1 MNCIFMNWNDS
12 IYLLLESIFIYGNL
26 DEYTDIVL
34 PIQCNKQSHLFNE
47 RIKFGMDVSYNK
59 ILYLEDCIVKEDINV
74 FHRFEGDIYVKD
86 LENVIQSFTCIDTMR
101 DAFIHLKDSTIEQNI
116 IKTKHYI
123 DTYLLDIIRNS
134 GEKLEGNIFMTH
146 HTTEYTDKFINKT
159 KNISNL
165 VLNKDIKTV
174 MEIGFNAG
182 FSTLLMLL
190 SNDTIKITCYDLGEH
205 LYTRPCFEK
214 LKETFGDRIHLVIGD
229 STKTLKDVNETY
241 DIIHID
247 GGHSTEVAQSDIVQ
261 SYRLAK
267 KGTIFIMDDY
277 NFENLHTLWDEYSL
291 KYDLKPL
298 DITLYNSPH
307 HDIKYKN

>member
-1 MNCIFMNWNDS
+1 MVYMNCICLNGND
-12 IYLLLESIFIYGNL
+12 YLLLESILIYGNL
-26 DEYTDIVL
+26 DEHTDIVL
-34 PIQCNKQSHLFNE
+34 PIQCKKQSHLFNE

-59 ILYLEDCIVKEDINV
+59 ILYLENCIVKEDIN
-74 FHRFEGDIYVKD
+74 RFEGDNVKD
-86 LENVIQSFTCIDTMR
+86 LENVIQSFTCIETMR

-146 HTTEYTDKFINKT
+146 HTTTYTDKFINKT

-205 LYTRPCFEK
+205 SYTRPCFEK

-267 KGTIFIMDDY
+267 KGTILIMDDY
-277 NFENLHTLWDEYSL
+277 NFENLHTLWDEYIL

>member
-1 MNCIFMNWNDS
+1 
-12 IYLLLESIFIYGNL
+12 
-26 DEYTDIVL
+26 
-34 PIQCNKQSHLFNE
+34 
-47 RIKFGMDVSYNK
+47 MDVSYNK
-59 ILYLEDCIVKEDINV
+59 ILYLDSCIVKEDINV
-74 FHRFEGDIYVKD
+74 FHRFEGDIHVKY
-86 LENVIQSFTCIDTMR
+86 LENAIQSFTCIETMR

-116 IKTKHYI
+116 IKTKQ

-146 HTTEYTDKFINKT
+146 HTTEYTDKFISKT

-205 LYTRPCFEK
+205 SYTRPCFEK

-229 STKTLKDVNETY
+229 STKTLKDVHETY

-247 GGHSTEVAQSDIVQ
+247 GGHSTEVAQSDIMH

-267 KGTIFIMDDY
+267 KGTILIMDDY
-277 NFENLHTLWDEYSL
+277 NFENLHYGMVLL
-291 KYDLKPL
+291 
-298 DITLYNSPH
+298 
-307 HDIKYKN
+307 